1 MPHAPR
7 YAVHTAEVVASTSLA
22 SPRLLEAFKGA
33 QEATPG
39 DRLPSEGGDRSPVE
53 AEFAAVYCARVS
65 NPKNQDNLAT
75 APRLLAYLMAHKHW
89 SPFEMVNLV
98 LEVNTTRSISAQ
110 ILRHRSFS
118 FQEFSTRYAE
128 PGELPPIGLPY
139 LRTQDTKNR
148 QASHDN
154 LAPEIRAY
162 LERRIA
168 DHHKSGAFL
177 YADLIDAGVA
187 KECAREVLPLG
198 SPTRLYMNGTARS
211 WLHYL
216 MVRTGPETQAE
227 HRAVALAAWECFREA
242 FPTIAEAARAGCPN
256 LAAL

>member
-1 MPHAPR
+1 MPDAPR
-7 YAVHTAEVVASTSLA
+7 YAVHTAEVIASTSLA

-33 QEATPG
+33 PEVST
-39 DRLPSEGGDRSPVE
+39 DRRVEE

-65 NPKNQDNLAT
+65 NPKNQENAKT

-98 LEVNTTRSISAQ
+98 LEINTTRSISAQ

-128 PGELPPIGLPY
+128 PGELPPIALPY

-154 LAPEIRAY
+154 LDPEIRAY
-162 LERRIA
+162 LETRIA
-168 DHHKSGAFL
+168 DYHKLGACL
-177 YADLIDAGVA
+177 YADLIAEGVA
-187 KECAREVLPLG
+187 KECAREILPLG
-198 SPTRLYMNGTARS
+198 TPTRLYMNGTARS

-227 HRAVALAAWECFREA
+227 HRAVALAAWDRFRTE